1 MAETPTRVPL
11 RTRVRTDPEPAAR
24 WLGVGAL
31 LFVVQA
37 GAVAHFGATLFV
49 DLVAALPAVA
59 PPEFL
64 QAAADAAGEI
74 PTLLSREVIPNGG
87 HYNGQGY
94 VGTFLGLQP
103 MYAWLIRVAAI
114 YAYAFAVVG
123 WLFVGYRIHRRNYR
137 IADWAPIDDVIDR
150 LRSHYWGLFGLVVV
164 LSFVTMAVFAPA
176 LGPTTVDQNIG
187 EPYGHQIE
195 YWDAGAGTVEQVSV
209 GVANQETRSAGNPD
223 LNVGPM
229 TYDDYGRFHPFGTM
243 PSGQDLFT
251 FIVAGSRLSLIIGLL
266 AVALSSA
273 IAVSGALISA
283 YYKGRVD
290 LGLIVVS
297 DSIMAMPRLLLLIML
312 TVILGGTWLGSLY
325 GGGLVLGLIFAGT
338 GWPFLWRSFR
348 GPALQVAENEWI
360 DAAKMYGR
368 RPWTIMRKHML
379 PYILGYVLVYGSMTL
394 GGAIIAIA
402 GLSFLGLGVN
412 APTPEWGRAVNAG
425 QEYVGTV
432 SWHISFIPGA
442 LITLVVT
449 GFNALGD
456 GIRDAIDP
464 QSDSA
469 ADEAGGG
476 AQGGGA

>member
-1 MAETPTRVPL
+1 
-11 RTRVRTDPEPAAR
+11 
-24 WLGVGAL
+24 
-31 LFVVQA
+31 
-37 GAVAHFGATLFV
+37 
-49 DLVAALPAVA
+49 
-59 PPEFL
+59 
-64 QAAADAAGEI
+64 
-74 PTLLSREVIPNGG
+74 
-87 HYNGQGY
+87 
-94 VGTFLGLQP
+94 
-103 MYAWLIRVAAI
+103 
-114 YAYAFAVVG
+114 
-123 WLFVGYRIHRRNYR
+123 
-137 IADWAPIDDVIDR
+137 
-150 LRSHYWGLFGLVVV
+150 
-164 LSFVTMAVFAPA
+164 
-176 LGPTTVDQNIG
+176 
-187 EPYGHQIE
+187 
-195 YWDAGAGTVEQVSV
+195 
-209 GVANQETRSAGNPD
+209 
-223 LNVGPM
+223 
-229 TYDDYGRFHPFGTM
+229 M

-273 IAVSGALISA
+273 IAVSGALVSA

-290 LGLIVVS
+290 LGLVVVS

-312 TVILGGTWLGSLY
+312 TVILGGTWLGGLY